1 MAQEIPHFSENN
13 IYLSPPVSLKLGQG
27 TKLESALKFVTMIYW
42 CKFEEIHPLVQKIF
56 YLQDYDLENVVKV
69 TRI

>member
-27 TKLESALKFVTMIYW
+27 TKLESALKFVTMIY
-42 CKFEEIHPLVQKIF
+42 
-56 YLQDYDLENVVKV
+56 
-69 TRI
+69 